1 VRAVSKGR
9 AVDPNGVRRYLEG
22 KFGDRLPAVRRAM
35 QRLARTFTPK
45 ELGKEA
51 YRLYEAF
58 RPEIPAG
65 KKGWGAKG
73 ELDLGLIR
81 HLSRRPA
88 APTRRG

>member
-1 VRAVSKGR
+1 MNTAEGVRAVSRGR
-9 AVDPNGVRRYLEG
+9 SVDPDSVRRYLEG

-35 QRLARTFTPK
+35 QRLARAFKPK
-45 ELGKEA
+45 ELGEQA

-73 ELDLGLIR
+73 ELDLGRITSL
-81 HLSRRPA
+81 A
-88 APTRRG
+88 K